1 MAKKTN
7 TPRSPEA
14 DDQSLVS
21 ETELPVGP
29 TGRFL
34 ITMAPG
40 SQRSLIK
47 TLKDSAGL
55 SAASTAD
62 FDNSKVNIESLGGA
76 DALLL
81 EHLSVAI
88 VSSKDAQ
95 QIQSLEMAVA
105 DDSNPIVAIE
115 PEQYVQAINDQG
127 FLTSAGRDY
136 VRGYRDGVAGWAGRL
151 LEGSTE
157 EASMGG
163 GTVAQTFADTPQ
175 FTWGLQATRMH
186 TSAATGAGIRVA
198 VLDTGFFSPHPD
210 FAGRQV
216 IAATFVGQPV
226 QDGHGHGT
234 HCIGTSLGDRMG
246 AGGVRRYG
254 CARQGVILV
263 GKVLSNAGSGADGGI
278 LAGINWAIQN
288 GARVISMSLGAP
300 VTVGTPP
307 TVAYENAGRAA
318 LNAGSLIIAAAGN
331 SGLSATEFPVGRPA
345 NSPSIMAVAAVDQ
358 NLQRAPFSCRQ
369 ANPNG
374 GEVNIAGPGV
384 AVFSSTKIP
393 PRYAVMSGTSMA
405 TPHVAGIAALWSQ
418 RTGARGTALW
428 QRLVSTARAIGQP
441 ATLVGSG
448 LVQAPQ

>member
-14 DDQSLVS
+14 DDQPLIS
-21 ETELPVGP
+21 ESELPVGP

-40 SQRSLIK
+40 SQKNLIK

-55 SAASTAD
+55 SAASSAD
-62 FDNSKVNIESLGGA
+62 FDGAKVNIESIDGA
-76 DALLL
+76 DAMLL

-88 VSSKDAQ
+88 VSGKDAQ

-105 DDSNPIVAIE
+105 EDGNPIVAIE
-115 PEQYVQAINDQG
+115 PEEYVQAINDQG

-136 VRGYRDGVAGWAGRL
+136 VRGYRDGVACWADRL
-151 LEGSTE
+151 LDISPE

-186 TSAATGAGIRVA
+186 TSGATGTGIRVA

-300 VTVGTPP
+300 VVVGTPP

-331 SGLSATEFPVGRPA
+331 SGASATQFPVGRPA

-358 NLQRAPFSCRQ
+358 NLQRAPFSCRGV
-369 ANPNG
+369 NPNG

-393 PRYAVMSGTSMA
+393 PRYTVMSGTSMA

-428 QRLVSTARAIGQP
+428 LKLISTARPIGQP
-441 ATLVGSG
+441 ATLVGNG